1 MPKML
6 RFLCCLLSFSLL
18 LPLWCIPTD
27 AETAP
32 PSVSAQSAV
41 LLDPEHGIV
50 LWEKNGSTPLP
61 IASTTKIMTALVA
74 LNSLPVNTVVRISSE
89 AVGVEGSSVYLTE
102 GEKLTL
108 EELLYALLLESANDA
123 AVAIALAV
131 SGSIPKFAEEMNRTA
146 QELGLKNTRFQ
157 NPHGLPAEEHYAS
170 AADLARITAVA
181 MEDPLFAKIVATPK
195 ATISHGG
202 KQGVRLLL
210 NHNKMLH
217 LYNGAVGV
225 KTGFTKKSG
234 RCLVSAAERDGVRL
248 IAVTLNAPD
257 DWNDHTALLDYGF
270 SVMRSTVLCRPHE
283 VLLQIPLVNATTNA
297 LNVSNP
303 EGITVSLPQGH
314 PEIKVTVEAPRFL
327 FAPVKEGDRVGTVI
341 YKSDLDGDGIAECI
355 GATPLLAQ
363 TDATQ
368 QKPKKTF
375 WQWLLSLFGCE

>member
-1 MPKML
+1 MPKTL
-6 RFLCCLLSFSLL
+6 RFLCCLLSLSLL
-18 LPLWCIPTD
+18 LPLCQIPIN
-27 AETAP
+27 AEPAT

-41 LLDPEHGIV
+41 LLDLDHGMI
-50 LWEKNGSTPLP
+50 LWEKNGNTPLP

-74 LNSLPVNTVVRISSE
+74 LNSLPMSTVVKITSE
-89 AVGVEGSSVYLTE
+89 AVGVEGSSIYLTE

-146 QELGLKNTRFQ
+146 EALGLRNTHFQ

-170 AADLARITAVA
+170 AADLARITMAA
-181 MEDPLFAKIVATPK
+181 MENPLFAKIVATPK
-195 ATISHGG
+195 ATISHSG

-217 LYNGAVGV
+217 LYNGAIGV

-257 DWNDHTALLDYGF
+257 DWNDHTAMLDYGF

-283 VLLQIPLVNATTNA
+283 VLLQIPLVNATANA

-303 EGITVSLPQGH
+303 EGITVALPINH
-314 PEIKVTVEAPRFL
+314 PEIKMTVEAPRFL
-327 FAPVKEGDRVGTVI
+327 FAPVKAGDRVGTVL
-341 YKSDLDGDGIAECI
+341 YRSDLDGDGIAECI
-355 GATPLLAQ
+355 GTAPLLAQ

-368 QKPKKTF
+368 QKTKKTF
-375 WQWLLSLFGCE
+375 WQWLLSLFGCY